1 MIYHLT
7 WHHYYLLILPPMHM
21 SNRDTFTH
29 SINAFMRFAQLT
41 DPELPSN
48 WENLYDSSIWFKI
61 LGIQFVSPVSN
72 DQLSLATTRHARDRR
87 WENLTSLY
95 RQLMY
100 HFETHIADSTVNFK
114 VPLLGLIAERNMEAT
129 GQQAIVYMNALVLG
143 AFVHLQGVTT
153 FRKLSEEDENRL
165 SDDMMAV
172 GSHQRAS
179 LNITTHTL
187 ETLQQKLIKAQNKLE
202 DVQAELAAVTADQE
216 QSGLEIDAE
225 HRSNEEGRKALL
237 AREEEIMRLENE
249 YETLQDSH
257 ALLDEKFI
265 ATNRMLD
272 TSRLHGRDLILQVE
286 RLESNLAEKS
296 KGLENEMVKVVDY
309 EKIISQ
315 MKQDYSQ
322 LEKEN
327 QDATL
332 ELQNALIRLDSNAN
346 NVPNNIHKICQDK
359 IKELRDKMT
368 EKDGECD
375 LLKGSIEVKE
385 TQLELDLQ
393 TINNYMEDLEAKQT
407 EIQSLQ
413 QQLQMQEHFVPHQSH
428 TLAEEL
434 NYTNSQDHST
444 NWVSSSTSGS
454 QSTKAAEQNSF
465 NDYGVKA
472 VSLQLRS
479 YPYCCCST
487 ENWWKRRYTQ
497 LESSAQ
503 SLKTDIQTF
512 QTQAMEL
519 KSQLQNLRLE
529 YNVLYT
535 EGQMTKETLQP
546 RSQEEKGRNQ
556 IAELRS
562 MNKQLWDLHTENE
575 TLDLECQ
582 QTKET
587 LQSLEEDRIRREAK
601 KIRMD
606 QTCLELKS
614 ESSVLS
620 KKLEALRDRLSD
632 TQQKLKRTEIQSNER
647 NRSNLSKSKLEA
659 LTEEMKLVKGELEE
673 AQNLASQKAERDL
686 VTMSAAHALGMREQ
700 RDRQKKT
707 SIRLS
712 VSHTKP
718 TLQDG
723 GEDLEIGGGQ
733 TQVKA
738 LVLELDAQE
747 RQRARYKRHFSP
759 KIVVKNMSS
768 SPGDWYFSG
777 SSQRRRRGWDF
788 MQHLEQKLAVHYTMG
803 SRKVVYMLIFIHLF
817 FFFLFPTT
825 LVTGSL
831 QPPLLEI
838 CLRW

>member
-1 MIYHLT
+1 MT
-7 WHHYYLLILPPMHM
+7 VQFG
-21 SNRDTFTH
+21 S
-29 SINAFMRFAQLT
+29 RFWAY
-41 DPELPSN
+41 
-48 WENLYDSSIWFKI
+48 NLY
-61 LGIQFVSPVSN
+61 LQFPMISFPS
-72 DQLSLATTRHARDRR
+72 QLLDTP
-87 WENLTSLY
+87 
-95 RQLMY
+95 
-100 HFETHIADSTVNFK
+100 ETADSTVNFK

-179 LNITTHTL
+179 LNITTHSL

-272 TSRLHGRDLILQVE
+272 TSP
-286 RLESNLAEKS
+286 

-332 ELQNALIRLDSNAN
+332 ELQNALKRLDPNAN

-393 TINNYMEDLEAKQT
+393 TINNYMENLEAKQT

-434 NYTNSQDHST
+434 NYTNSQDHSGDEGFVVNRLIVAVLT
-444 NWVSSSTSGS
+444 I
-454 QSTKAAEQNSF
+454 QLQAANQRKRLNKTHSMIM
-465 NDYGVKA
+465 G
-472 VSLQLRS
+472 
-479 YPYCCCST
+479 T

-497 LESSAQ
+497 LESLAQ

-606 QTCLELKS
+606 QTCLELKP

-673 AQNLASQKAERDL
+673 AQNLYPSEY
-686 VTMSAAHALGMREQ
+686 
-700 RDRQKKT
+700 
-707 SIRLS
+707 
-712 VSHTKP
+712 
-718 TLQDG
+718 G

-759 KIVVKNMSS
+759 KIVVKNMRS